1 MQLGE
6 AEQAPLYWNNQKRD
20 FPILPWLPA
29 TRKKRFPVAKRS
41 PAKFIPHEELQKS
54 EMNVKVEK
62 DLQDLFGSP
71 NADEENKKK
80 KRSSGDAPSPQP
92 ETETK
97 LDSKVEQKV
106 EKVTESPV
114 PSHMMTHDRS
124 EHDHSDHDHSEHDHQ
139 HKEESGEEEE
149 NSEDD
154 FDNESSEGD
163 SENGDDDKKK
173 KKREAK
179 SEVSTNEFKWSNI
192 FGIDRRKKSLS
203 TSGNSGYYPLHR
215 PGSLRNKKEDEFDY
229 EEMDGDSKLD
239 AMSEK
244 LKNIENLIIQDT
256 VRYTG
261 AHEGSVD
268 PEELAKMKTHVANR
282 LATAYGVEKMRK
294 AIEKLKDS
302 LR

>member
-29 TRKKRFPVAKRS
+29 TRKKRFPVSKRS
-41 PAKFIPHEELQKS
+41 PAKFVPNESQKS
-54 EMNVKVEK
+54 ELNEKVEK
-62 DLQDLFGSP
+62 DLQDLFGA
-71 NADEENKKK
+71 NVGEENKKK
-80 KRSSGDAPSPQP
+80 KRSSGDAPAPQP
-92 ETETK
+92 EPEKK
-97 LDSKVEQKV
+97 LAAKV
-106 EKVTESPV
+106 EKITENPV
-114 PSHMMTHDRS
+114 QSTSHQMMT
-124 EHDHSDHDHSEHDHQ
+124 HDHSEHDHSGHSEHDHSEHQ
-139 HKEESGEEEE
+139 HKEESAEEEE
-149 NSEDD
+149 NTEDD
-154 FDNESSEGD
+154 FENESSE
-163 SENGDDDKKK
+163 SEPENGDEDKKK

-179 SEVSTNEFKWSNI
+179 SEVATNEFKWSNI
-192 FGIDRRKKSLS
+192 FGIDRRKKSLA

-215 PGSLRNKKEDEFDY
+215 PGSLKNKKEDIFDY
-229 EEMDGDSKLD
+229 EEMDGDLKLD

-268 PEELAKMKTHVANR
+268 QEELTKMKTHVANR